1 MTRLGG
7 LLVRRECWTLS
18 LPGKLLVVSL
28 AGISAFSGIFEA
40 YPFLAVNHPIPAN
53 VLVVEGWIRTYTL
66 SQVADEFKR
75 GHYQRLLFVR
85 SLDID
90 EYEYETGRATLLKY
104 GVPADSLDTL
114 YYPVVRKDRTYH
126 TALAVKNWLAKHEL
140 SLASVNVVTV
150 GPHARRSRLTFEKTF
165 GTPVGIIALDDEAY
179 DSRHWWRTSE
189 GVREVIGETIAYTYA
204 KFFFVWN

>member
-28 AGISAFSGIFEA
+28 AGISAFAAMFEA
-40 YPFLAVNHPIPAN
+40 YPFLAVNHPIPAK

-85 SLDID
+85 SLEND
-90 EYEYETGRATLLKY
+90 EYEYETGRA
-104 GVPADSLDTL
+104 
-114 YYPVVRKDRTYH
+114 
-126 TALAVKNWLAKHEL
+126 
-140 SLASVNVVTV
+140 
-150 GPHARRSRLTFEKTF
+150 
-165 GTPVGIIALDDEAY
+165 
-179 DSRHWWRTSE
+179 
-189 GVREVIGETIAYTYA
+189 
-204 KFFFVWN
+204 